1 MGEVVR
7 LAVLSEFSEKVR
19 NVKLYVLISF
29 RLLYI
34 IYSAA
39 SDPNPDPHN

>member
-19 NVKLYVLISF
+19 NVKLYILISF
-29 RLLYI
+29 RRLYI
-34 IYSAA
+34 IHSTAP
-39 SDPNPDPHN
+39 DPNPNPHN